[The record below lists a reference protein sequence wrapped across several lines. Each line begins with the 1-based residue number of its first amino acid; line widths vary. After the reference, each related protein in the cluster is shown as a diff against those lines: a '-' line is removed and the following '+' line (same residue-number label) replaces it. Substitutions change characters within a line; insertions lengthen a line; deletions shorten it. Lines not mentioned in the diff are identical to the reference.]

1 MTHVRNQKLLP
12 LSLLLA
18 GAVAIACGLSPSN
31 SSQAVAADATAPAKD
46 KVLAT
51 VNGQPITTNDV
62 ETLAA
67 GELAKIDQ
75 QRNEIIDKALDASIH
90 NKLLDLEAAARTTTR
105 EALLDTEVKSKVPPP
120 TQAEVDAFYEERKAQ
135 IGNRTKEQVAPQ
147 IQQYLVQQKQAEL
160 YQQLIDG
167 LKVKYKV
174 QNLLEGERIAAEV
187 EKAKGLR
194 SKIEVGS
201 APAKGPANAP
211 VQIVEFSDFQCP
223 YCSRVVEP
231 LHKVAA
237 NYKDKVRVQYR
248 QFPLNSIHPQA
259 QKAAEAS
266 LCANEQ
272 GKFWEMHDAMFAD
285 QAGLAVDKLKEKA
298 AAVGLKADEFASCLD
313 SGKMAAV
320 VSTDLKAGE
329 AAGVGSTPSI
339 FINGRLLNGAQPY
352 EELAKLIDQELARAG
367 GAVAN

>member
-1 MTHVRNQKLLP
+1 MTRVRKQKFLP

-31 SSQAVAADATAPAKD
+31 STQAVAADATAPAKD

-51 VNGQPITTNDV
+51 VNGQPITATEV
-62 ETLAA
+62 ETFAA

-75 QRNEIIDKALDASIH
+75 QRNDIIDKALDASIH
-90 NKLLDLEAAARTTTR
+90 NKLLELEAAARSITR
-105 EALLDTEVKSKVPPP
+105 EALLDAEVRNKVTPP

-135 IGNRTKEQVAPQ
+135 IGNRTKEQVEPQ
-147 IQQYLVQQKQAEL
+147 IQQYLLQQKQADV
-160 YQQLIDG
+160 YQKLVDG

-194 SKIEVGS
+194 SKIENTT

-223 YCSRVVEP
+223 FCSRVVEP
-231 LHKVAA
+231 LHKVADT
-237 NYKDKVRVQYR
+237 YKDKVRVQFR
-248 QFPLNSIHPQA
+248 QYPINSIHPMA

-272 GKFWEMHDAMFAD
+272 GKFWEMHDAMFSD

-298 AAVGLKADEFASCLD
+298 AAIGLKGDDFASCLD
-313 SGKMAAV
+313 SGKMAAA
-320 VSTDLKAGE
+320 VSADLKVGE
-329 AAGVGSTPSI
+329 EVGVGSTPTI
-339 FINGRLLNGAQPY
+339 FVNGRLMSGAQPY
-352 EELAKLIDQELARAG
+352 EELAKVIDQELARAG
-367 GAVAN
+367 GSVAR